1 MKRLRQLLAAPGLAV
16 LASSRAS
23 STNVLTSPLN
33 SSDLEEGKIL
43 DFRASKCEMIFKK
56 DTFFNVVNSS
66 QSLYANIC

>member
-23 STNVLTSPLN
+23 STIALTSLN

-43 DFRASKCEMIFKK
+43 DFRAAKCEMIFKK
-56 DTFFNVVNSS
+56 NTFFNAVNSS